1 MGLHTADAVVLRRYP
16 YRETSVIVTCLTDR
30 HGKIKGLVKGLRAQ
44 PNRHRSAMEPLTVNR
59 IVFYDTRTSQI
70 HLISQCDLLLPLVQL
85 QRDLET
91 MRSAS
96 LCVDLADHVVPLEEP
111 QPTIYRLLKDTLE
124 RLALGGSDR
133 AALEAHFIVRMLRL
147 AGFQPQLTECTGCN
161 EHIEATGFW
170 SARQGG
176 LLCRQCL
183 HEDPNAEAAPPDM
196 LETLGILAHADQ
208 PPALDARL
216 LPILRQRLEEFLR
229 WRLDRPLKTLEKK
242 METR

>member
-1 MGLHTADAVVLRRYP
+1 MGIHTTDAIVLRRYL

-30 HGKIKGLVKGLRAQ
+30 YGKIKGLVKGLRAQ

-70 HLISQCDLLLPLVQL
+70 HLISQCDLLSPLSAL

-96 LCVDLADHVVPLEEP
+96 LCVELADHVVPLEEP
-111 QPTIYRLLKDTLE
+111 QPTIYRLLKDALE
-124 RLALGGSDR
+124 RLALGGNDR
-133 AALEAHFIVRMLRL
+133 ATLEAHFIIRMLRL

-161 EHIEATGFW
+161 KPVDAAGFW

-183 HEDPNAEAAPPDM
+183 HEDPNAEAAPPEM
-196 LETLGILAHADQ
+196 LETLKALAQADQ
-208 PPALDARL
+208 PLALDARL
-216 LPILRQRLEEFLR
+216 LATLRQRLDEFLR
-229 WRLDRPLKTLEKK
+229 WRLERPLKTL
-242 METR
+242 TA